1 MGINEFKRISPKNET
16 VNEASVVDYK
26 IFSNRV
32 ILIEA
37 YSSDEYDYG
46 LKCITVILF
55 LIYTT

>member
-1 MGINEFKRISPKNET
+1 M
-16 VNEASVVDYK
+16 NEASVVDYK

-46 LKCITVILF
+46 LKCITVILS
-55 LIYTT
+55 LINTTKNSINAVIIK